1 MGSRLKGLFWEM
13 LPPVLFIFIPLMLI
27 FVVLKLLALQ
37 YEIRFYAFARAAIGA
52 LVLGKVILLMQMA
65 ERKSAASRYPRAIV
79 VAFKTVIYAM
89 AVFLFEFGERVARAW
104 YARGNLG
111 RSRDGEGERQPRSL
125 PCAAHISLHDYRDV
139 SGNGGDQSR
148 NGRGGANPFVLQ
160 APRHGVSVGAL
171 GVPFF
176 AGTLTSRIRSIGIS
190 NRDNTLIAR

>member
-89 AVFLFEFGERVARAW
+89 AVFLFEFGERVVRAW

-111 RSRDGEGERQPRSL
+111 EGLAMVKANANFDHFLALLILVCMIIAMYLAMEEISHAMGEGELTRL
-125 PCAAHISLHDYRDV
+125 
-139 SGNGGDQSR
+139 
-148 NGRGGANPFVLQ
+148 
-160 APRHGVSVGAL
+160 
-171 GVPFF
+171 FF
-176 AGTLTSRIRSIGIS
+176 KRPQRA
-190 NRDNTLIAR
+190 